1 MRPNTFI
8 MLNLMLA
15 AMVMPVVGNEVD
27 YHESTPKNAI
37 GGPAFPGSYPEGAK
51 WFPVIKSFDPYYN
64 IGKVATIYTSGGNMV
79 YGEILAVYFD
89 WNDLVGISMTQSSYV
104 IIKDANMT
112 DTRGTMSEY
121 DYLAIKNENIDIVV
135 YEDLPVP
142 DYDAWFVQ

>member
-1 MRPNTFI
+1 
-8 MLNLMLA
+8 
-15 AMVMPVVGNEVD
+15 
-27 YHESTPKNAI
+27 
-37 GGPAFPGSYPEGAK
+37 
-51 WFPVIKSFDPYYN
+51 
-64 IGKVATIYTSGGNMV
+64 MV